1 MQWLEESQPVRLI
14 DVREPDE
21 WEICRLPR
29 AELRPLEDIAQWSQ
43 TLDTTERLVVY
54 CHHGIRSLYAALYLS
69 GHGFTSDQPARRA
82 GCLQRGGR
90 PGIATLL
97 NAHRPSGIEK
107 PAART
112 AGF

>member
-1 MQWLEESQPVRLI
+1 MAEDAFAEIGPRQLMQWLEESQPVRLI

-69 GHGFTSDQPARRA
+69 GHGFTQVTN
-82 GCLQRGGR
+82 LRGGLDAYSVEADPELPR
-90 PGIATLL
+90 Y
-97 NAHRPSGIEK
+97 
-107 PAART
+107 
-112 AGF
+112 